1 MEAPRCGHG
10 QSVLRPV
17 EVAYRDGR
25 VVSEALRLV
34 VVPSSQRAHQQTQT
48 YAAAHAKEA
57 ETVADSVR
65 QGHGRWFAC
74 LPDAEAAMTE

>member
-1 MEAPRCGHG
+1 M
-10 QSVLRPV
+10 
-17 EVAYRDGR
+17 
-25 VVSEALRLV
+25 V